1 MRVTI
6 DNTSVNTSNN
16 QLSREAVTTYLN
28 SYCFKR
34 ELMREAIYSTIVNY
48 RRYTSDSYY
57 LLPDRVVK
65 RDFGNTKEL
74 ARFKREILLVNDCN
88 IDGNNQDSESLAVN
102 VEDVQDLLRRTTLN
116 MNVQYRQAK
125 DRRRRMDVIDWRTQR
140 VFEVLRRRLSID
152 RYNQTVRNVGGL
164 SRVAKS
170 DWLDEAEVLYEL

>member
-1 MRVTI
+1 MRVTSY
-6 DNTSVNTSNN
+6 NKCYNSSNK
-16 QLSREAVTTYLN
+16 LSREAVTTYLN

-34 ELMREAIYSTIVNY
+34 ELIREAIYSTIVNY
-48 RRYTSDSYY
+48 RAYTSTSYY

-74 ARFKREILLVNDCN
+74 ARFKREISLVNNCN

-116 MNVQYRQAK
+116 MNAQYRQAK

-140 VFEVLRRRLSID
+140 VFKVLSRRLSID
-152 RYNQTVRNVGGL
+152 RYNETVRYVGRL

-170 DWLDEAEVLYEL
+170 DWLDKAEVLYEL

>member
-1 MRVTI
+1 MRVTSY
-6 DNTSVNTSNN
+6 NKCYNSSY

-34 ELMREAIYSTIVNY
+34 ELIREAIYSYIVI
-48 RRYTSDSYY
+48 TSNTSINTSYY

-74 ARFKREILLVNDCN
+74 ARLQRQISLVNNCN

-116 MNVQYRQAK
+116 MNAQYRQAK

-140 VFEVLRRRLSID
+140 VFKVLSRRLSID
-152 RYNQTVRNVGGL
+152 RYNETVRYVGRL

-170 DWLDEAEVLYEL
+170 DWLDKAEVLYEL

>member
-6 DNTSVNTSNN
+6 DNTSVNSSN

-34 ELMREAIYSTIVNY
+34 ELIREAIYSTIVNY
-48 RRYTSDSYY
+48 RAYISTSYY

-65 RDFGNTKEL
+65 RDFGNTQKL
-74 ARFKREILLVNDCN
+74 ARFKREISLVNNCN

-125 DRRRRMDVIDWRTQR
+125 DKRRRMDVIDWRTQR
-140 VFEVLRRRLSID
+140 VFKVLRRRLSID
-152 RYNQTVRNVGGL
+152 RFNETVKYVGGL

>member
-1 MRVTI
+1 MRVTSY
-6 DNTSVNTSNN
+6 NKCYNSSNK
-16 QLSREAVTTYLN
+16 LSREAVTTYLN

-34 ELMREAIYSTIVNY
+34 ELIREAIYSYIVI
-48 RRYTSDSYY
+48 TSNTSINTSYY

-65 RDFGNTKEL
+65 RDFGNTQKL
-74 ARFKREILLVNDCN
+74 ARFKREIDLVNDCN

-116 MNVQYRQAK
+116 MNAQYRQAK

-140 VFEVLRRRLSID
+140 VFKVLSRRLSID
-152 RYNQTVRNVGGL
+152 RYNETVRYVGRL

-170 DWLDEAEVLYEL
+170 DWLDKAEVLYEL

>member
-1 MRVTI
+1 MRVTSY
-6 DNTSVNTSNN
+6 NKCYNSSNK
-16 QLSREAVTTYLN
+16 LSREAVTTYLN

-34 ELMREAIYSTIVNY
+34 ELIREAIYSTIVNY
-48 RRYTSDSYY
+48 RAYISTSYY

-74 ARFKREILLVNDCN
+74 ARLQRQISLVNDCN
-88 IDGNNQDSESLAVN
+88 IDENNQDSESLAVN

-116 MNVQYRQAK
+116 MNAQYRQAK

-140 VFEVLRRRLSID
+140 VFKVLSRRLSID
-152 RYNQTVRNVGGL
+152 RYNETVRYVGRL

-170 DWLDEAEVLYEL
+170 DWLDKAEVLYEL